1 MPHAR
6 HAGHMY
12 RTHTHVTYR
21 PYVCSRCRCVK
32 QICAVKLIFVYPFLL
47 FHFSKNNLVPT
58 GSTLHGATALVR
70 WRLRWR
76 LRAGAWRRSCGT
88 ESPVSGLECGDPDR
102 HEGWY
107 CIELSL
113 INRVLKPSSTA
124 PSGDPPQR
132 CHQRWAPEP
141 EP

>member
-58 GSTLHGATALVR
+58 GSTLHGATALGGGC
-70 WRLRWR
+70 
-76 LRAGAWRRSCGT
+76 AGGCGLARGAARVGRSHQSVVWSVETQTDTKVGT
-88 ESPVSGLECGDPDR
+88 V
-102 HEGWY
+102 
-107 CIELSL
+107 
-113 INRVLKPSSTA
+113 
-124 PSGDPPQR
+124 
-132 CHQRWAPEP
+132 
-141 EP
+141 